1 MINILKQNEKIFND
15 ECDII
20 LNDIKANLN
29 LDTFEIDVRS
39 RWVNSLNILNQAM
52 NCIQTWINNVFV
64 VHYYLLNQEPLRHQ
78 RQ

>member
-39 RWVNSLNILNQAM
+39 R
-52 NCIQTWINNVFV
+52 
-64 VHYYLLNQEPLRHQ
+64 
-78 RQ
+78 